1 MELAAPYDSLG
12 KAFHWIPVRATKTMA
27 SRMRRLERGFRPPPL
42 LRRYFFLELRWRSGN
57 KGSTKVQKSSEI
69 SQERNLR
76 RFSMKKKINYYL
88 RISSKSIICPIFFFN
103 SFSLNS
109 FLLILLSSDKN
120 LLTSDGIIS

>member
-1 MELAAPYDSLG
+1 MELAAPNDSLG

-88 RISSKSIICPIFFFN
+88 RISSKKINQNDMITILKTTSLFFV
-103 SFSLNS
+103 
-109 FLLILLSSDKN
+109 
-120 LLTSDGIIS
+120 TA